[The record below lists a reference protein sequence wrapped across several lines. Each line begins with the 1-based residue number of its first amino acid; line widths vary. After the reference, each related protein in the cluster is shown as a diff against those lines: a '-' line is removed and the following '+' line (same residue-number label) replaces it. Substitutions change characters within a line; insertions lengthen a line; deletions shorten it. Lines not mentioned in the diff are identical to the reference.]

1 MKLTLTF
8 LAALIA
14 ALASPAMAA
23 SLQLTHDSTTAEP
36 GKFAVEEIR
45 REAKAHGMALGDDA
59 NAIRISIA
67 LGNDRNSAA
76 QSYSIRVQNEGS
88 RRTITV
94 RGADATGAMYGGL
107 DIAEAIRADMLDSMK
122 DSDHKPHI
130 ERRGIKFNIPLDLR
144 TPSYSD
150 NSTSAQAN
158 ISEMWSMDFWHEF
171 LDHMARDRF
180 NVLTLWSLHPFPSI
194 VKVPE
199 YPKIA
204 LDDVWRTTADLVKPF
219 DSFTTLGT
227 SVLQPWML
235 EKPEVVKR
243 ITIDQKIA
251 FWREV
256 MDYANDRGIEV
267 YWFTWNVFTFGTG
280 GQYGITDKLDNAT
293 TRDYFRKSVRE
304 TVLTYPRLA
313 GIGITAGENMKTD
326 GGSKAK
332 EDWLWATYGEGVS
345 DALKIQPERKFRLIH
360 RLHETGLGPI
370 LKQWSEYPGPFEL
383 SYKYAVAHMYASRS
397 PSFIKE
403 VLPEITPDHRT
414 WLTVRNDDIYSFRWG
429 DPGFARDFINN
440 MPGPDKLAGYYM
452 GPDGYIWGRDF
463 LSRNAVGADG
473 RRQLV
478 WDRQWFSFHL
488 WGRLSYDP
496 TLPDA
501 HFQRLLGARHPS
513 VSAGKLLA
521 ASQASS
527 RIIPQVTR
535 FNWGSIDVHWYP
547 EANLSHPAQYKGFYT
562 VGHFMEGKSM
572 PGEDVLSIS
581 AWREKLHAGKTIT
594 AQTPPE
600 VAAALERDADTA
612 LQLVTDLRKQ
622 ASATDRE
629 LTLTLGDY
637 EAQAWLGRYFAAKI
651 RGAIDLAEFNAR
663 ADVTA
668 QTSAMTHLEKALAH
682 WKQYAAIYDRQYT
695 PQLLNRVGP
704 TDIPALTAKAAED
717 IEIVRAWKP
726 GTPPTKGKK

>member
-1 MKLTLTF
+1 MKTIYSLTGLLLGT
-8 LAALIA
+8 LCVCRAEVAI
-14 ALASPAMAA
+14 SPAESAPLRFAA
-23 SLQLTHDSTTAEP
+23 AEIERAAKDARQPVPGVSL
-36 GKFAVEEIR
+36 
-45 REAKAHGMALGDDA
+45 
-59 NAIRISIA
+59 SIVA
-67 LGNDRNSAA
+67 GAA
-76 QSYSIRVQNEGS
+76 QSYRIERDGAKVRVIG
-88 RRTITV
+88 
-94 RGADATGAMYGGL
+94 GDATGAMYGGL
-107 DIAEAIRADMLDSMK
+107 DVAEAIRMGALDSLK
-122 DSDHKPHI
+122 DSDHTPHI
-130 ERRGIKFNIPLDLR
+130 ERRGIKFNIPLDVR

-158 ISEMWSMDFWHEF
+158 IPEMWSMDFWHEL
-171 LDHMARDRF
+171 LDRMARDRF
-180 NVLTLWSLHPFPSI
+180 NVLTLWNLHPFPSI

-199 YPKIA
+199 YPTIA

-219 DSFTTLGT
+219 ESFTTLGT

-243 ITIDQKIA
+243 ITMDQKIA

-256 MDYANDRGIEV
+256 MDYANVRGIEV
-267 YWFTWNVFTFGTG
+267 YWFTWNVFTLGTG
-280 GQYGITDKLDNAT
+280 GQYGITDALDNAT

-332 EDWLWATYGEGVS
+332 EDWLWATYGEGVG
-345 DALKIQPERKFRLIH
+345 DALKTQPERKFRLIH
-360 RLHETGLGPI
+360 RLHETGLSPI
-370 LKQWSEYPGPFEL
+370 LKQWSGYPGPFEV

-403 VLPEITPDHRT
+403 VLSEITPEHRT
-414 WLTVRNDDIYSFRWG
+414 WLTVRNDDLYSFRWG
-429 DPGFARDFINN
+429 DAVFARDFINN

-463 LSRNAVGADG
+463 LSRDAVGENG

-478 WDRQWFSFHL
+478 WDRQWFSFNL

-496 TLPDA
+496 SLPDS

-513 VSAGKLLA
+513 VSAEKLFA

-547 EANLSHPAQYKGFYT
+547 EANLSHPTQYKGFYT
-562 VGHFMEGKSM
+562 VRHFMEGKTM
-572 PGEDVLSIS
+572 PGEDVLSIT
-581 AWREKLHAGKTIT
+581 AWREKRSAGKTIT
-594 AQTPPE
+594 AQTPSE
-600 VAAALERDADTA
+600 VAAALERDADTT

-622 ASATDRE
+622 AAATDQE
-629 LTLTLGDY
+629 LMLTLGDY
-637 EAQAWLGRYFAAKI
+637 EAQAWLDRYYAAKI
-651 RGAIDLAEFNAR
+651 RGAIDLAEFNAS
-663 ADVTA
+663 ADAAA
-668 QTSAMTHLEKALAH
+668 QASAIKHLRNALTH
-682 WKQYAAIYDRQYT
+682 WKRYATLYDRQYT

-704 TDIPALTAKAAED
+704 MDIPALTTKAAAD
-717 IEIVRAWKP
+717 IEIVRTWKP
-726 GTPPTKGKK
+726 GTRPLPNGKK

>member
-1 MKLTLTF
+1 MSTRLSF
-8 LAALIA
+8 LVLAFAA
-14 ALASPAMAA
+14 PAVAA
-23 SLQLTHDSTTAEP
+23 SLELTNDPTTGEP
-36 GKFAVEEIR
+36 GKFAAAEIR
-45 REAKAHGMALGDDA
+45 REAAAKGMTFGEDAKAT
-59 NAIRISIA
+59 RISLA
-67 LGNDRNSAA
+67 VAKDDKAST
-76 QSYSIRVQNEGS
+76 QSYYIRVQNDSGH
-88 RRTITV
+88 RTITV
-94 RGADATGAMYGGL
+94 LGTDATGAMYGGL
-107 DIAEAIRADMLDSMK
+107 DIAEAIRFGTLDSLK
-122 DSDHKPHI
+122 DSDHSPHI

-158 ISEMWSMDFWHEF
+158 IPEMWSMEFWHEL
-171 LDHMARDRF
+171 LDRMARDRF
-180 NVLTLWSLHPFPSI
+180 NVLTLWNLHPFPSI

-204 LDDVWRTTADLVKPF
+204 LDDVWRTTTDLVKPF
-219 DSFTTLGT
+219 DSFTTIGT

-256 MDYANDRGIEV
+256 MDYAADRGIEV

-280 GQYGITDKLDNAT
+280 GQYGITDDLDNAT

-313 GIGITAGENMKTD
+313 GIGITAGENMKTN
-326 GGSKAK
+326 GGSKDK
-332 EDWLWATYGEGVS
+332 EDWLWATYGEGLR
-345 DALKIQPERKFRLIH
+345 DALKIQPERKFRLIY

-383 SYKYAVAHMYASRS
+383 SYKYAVAHMYASRA

-403 VLPEITPDHRT
+403 VLPEITPEHRT

-429 DPGFARDFINN
+429 DPVFARDFINN
-440 MPGPDKLAGYYM
+440 MPGPEKLAGFYM

-463 LSRNAVGADG
+463 LSRDAVNEKGH
-473 RRQLV
+473 RQLV

-496 TLPDA
+496 SLPDS
-501 HFQRLLGARHPS
+501 HFQQLLGARHRS
-513 VSAGKLLA
+513 VSADKLLA

-535 FNWGSIDVHWYP
+535 YNWGSIDVHWYP

-562 VGHFMEGKSM
+562 VRHFMEGKSM
-572 PGEDVLSIS
+572 PGEDVLSIT
-581 AWREKLHAGKTIT
+581 AWREKLHAGRTIT

-600 VAAALERDADTA
+600 VAAALERDADTT
-612 LQLVTDLRKQ
+612 LQLVADLRKQ
-622 ASATDRE
+622 AVATDKE

-651 RGAIDLAEFNAR
+651 RGAIDLAEFNAN
-663 ADVTA
+663 ADTA
-668 QTSAMTHLEKALAH
+668 AQVSAIKHLENALAH

-704 TDIPALTAKAAED
+704 TNIPALTSKAAAD
-717 IEIVRAWKP
+717 IEIVRTWKP
-726 GTPPTKGKK
+726 GTPPAKGKK

>member
-1 MKLTLTF
+1 MKATRTLLIT
-8 LAALIA
+8 LLVAL
-14 ALASPAMAA
+14 SGPATAA
-23 SLQLTHDSTTAEP
+23 SVQLANDPTTGGP
-36 GKFAVEEIR
+36 GRFAADEIRHEAVAKGLAVDGDASATRISLTVEE
-45 REAKAHGMALGDDA
+45 DA
-59 NAIRISIA
+59 RAS
-67 LGNDRNSAA
+67 A
-76 QSYSIRVQNEGS
+76 QSYSIHVLNDNGH
-88 RRTITV
+88 RTITV

-107 DIAEAIRADMLDSMK
+107 DIAEAIRMGTLDSIK
-122 DSDHKPHI
+122 DSDHTPHI

-158 ISEMWSMDFWHEF
+158 IPEMWSMDFWREL
-171 LDHMARDRF
+171 LDRMARDRF
-180 NVLTLWSLHPFPSI
+180 NVLTLWNLHPFPSI

-199 YPKIA
+199 YPKVA

-243 ITIDQKIA
+243 IKMDQKIA

-256 MDYANDRGIEV
+256 MDYAQDRGIEV

-280 GQYGITDKLDNAT
+280 GQYGITDALDNAT

-313 GIGITAGENMKTD
+313 GIGITAGENMRES

-332 EDWLWATYGEGVS
+332 EEWLWATYGEGIS

-370 LKQWSEYPGPFEL
+370 LKQWSEYPGSFEL
-383 SYKYAVAHMYASRS
+383 SYKYAVAHMYASRT
-397 PSFIKE
+397 PSFIKD
-403 VLPEITPDHRT
+403 VLPEITPEHRT
-414 WLTVRNDDIYSFRWG
+414 WLTVRNDDLYSFRWG
-429 DPGFARDFINN
+429 DPVFARDFINN

-463 LSRNAVGADG
+463 LSRDAVNEKGH
-473 RRQLV
+473 RQLV

-496 TLPDA
+496 TLPDL

-513 VSAGKLLA
+513 ISAEKLFA

-535 FNWGSIDVHWYP
+535 YNWGSIDVHWYP
-547 EANLSHPAQYKGFYT
+547 EANLSHPAQWKGFYT
-562 VGHFMEGKSM
+562 VRHFMEGKTM

-600 VAAALERDADTA
+600 VATTLERDADTT
-612 LQLVTDLRKQ
+612 LQLVTELRQKAN
-622 ASATDRE
+622 ASDKE

-651 RGAIDLAEFNAR
+651 RGAIDLAEFNAS
-663 ADVTA
+663 ADAAA
-668 QTSAMTHLEKALAH
+668 QASSIKHLENALAH
-682 WKQYAAIYDRQYT
+682 WKQYAAFYDCQYT

-704 TDIPALTAKAAED
+704 TDIPAFTAKAAAD
-717 IEIVRAWKP
+717 IEIVRTWKP
-726 GTPPTKGKK
+726 GTPPAKGKK